1 MKRSLTCAA
10 LVLFFG
16 SAFAAQREE
25 EIPVKN
31 WSVPSAEPLR
41 IGSNAAISS
50 NPSFIPGAPCRAV
63 DTRDIN
69 PGALGG
75 GIMADNSTRSFALR
89 TATNCD
95 AIPTSVKAYSVNIA
109 VFGSAPGPTDDFLME
124 YPAGSPQ
131 PNVANL
137 NFVGGQTLSNA
148 AIVPAGTNA
157 SIDIYVYRSTHV
169 IIDVNGYF
177 IEPVVKS
184 VSAGAGLSENASS
197 GDVTLSIAPLG
208 VVASMFAANAVTT
221 GAIQDGAVT
230 DAKVGTL
237 STAGKGANSATTAT
251 PSNGAN
257 TIVARDG
264 AGGFSAGARTLSGQV
279 DQTSNGGFLARGTVG
294 SGTIP

>member
-50 NPSFIPGAPCRAV
+50 NASFIAVVPCRAV

-75 GIMADNSTRSFALR
+75 GIMADNSSRSFALR
-89 TATNCD
+89 MATNCD

-109 VFGSAPGPTDDFLME
+109 VFGSAPGPTDDFLMA
-124 YPAGSPQ
+124 YPTGSPR

-184 VSAGAGLSENASS
+184 VTAGAGLSANATS

-208 VVASMFAANAVTT
+208 VVASMLAANAVTT
-221 GAIQDGAVT
+221 GAIQNGAVT
-230 DAKVGTL
+230 DAKLATV
-237 STAGKGANSATTAT
+237 STSANT
-251 PSNGAN
+251 PN
-257 TIVARDG
+257 TIVRRDG
-264 AGGFSAGARTLSGQV
+264 SGGFEAGALTLSGKI
-279 DQTSNGGFLARGTVG
+279 N
-294 SGTIP
+294 